1 MSLKEYLLTV
11 VKNQNEKIK
20 NRILNMFDPK
30 YAYKKQLFSNA
41 LRLHYILIGNIISFA
56 ALNVEYVNSK
66 LV

>member
-56 ALNVEYVNSK
+56 A
-66 LV
+66 